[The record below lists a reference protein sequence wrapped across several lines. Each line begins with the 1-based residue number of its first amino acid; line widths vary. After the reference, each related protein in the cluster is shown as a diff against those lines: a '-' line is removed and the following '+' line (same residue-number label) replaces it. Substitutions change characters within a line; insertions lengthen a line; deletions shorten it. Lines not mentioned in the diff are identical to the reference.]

1 MEQLQI
7 IKDKIK
13 KVKEKVTEIQK
24 QAEVEL
30 RAELTTAL
38 NFLFETYPVLK
49 QIHFTAYTPYFNDG
63 DECTYECYADYCG
76 FNGWE
81 QDGDNESSA
90 TEYFNFEAGEN
101 IFKNWKPTKYIR
113 EPNPAYHPINNKWI
127 GKELWKEV
135 LNENYNPENGK
146 IVKDVREILSAIPND
161 VWKSVVGDHCMVL
174 ITKDGIETSKYSH
187 D

>member
-1 MEQLQI
+1 MEQLQV
-7 IKDKIK
+7 IKDKIE
-13 KVKEKVTEIQK
+13 KVKARVSEIQR

-63 DECTYECYADYCG
+63 DECTYDCHVNDCG
-76 FNGWE
+76 FNGWDE
-81 QDGDNESSA
+81 YEEESSA
-90 TEYFNFEAGEN
+90 TDHFNFEAGEN
-101 IFKNWKPTKYIR
+101 ILKNWKYTKYIKQ
-113 EPNPAYHPINNKWI
+113 PNPDYDPVNNKWVS
-127 GKELWKEV
+127 KELWKEV
-135 LNENYNPENGK
+135 PDENHNPVNAQ
-146 IVKDVREILSAIPND
+146 IVNQVREILCAIPND

-174 ITKDGIETSKYSH
+174 ITKDGIKTSGYSH